1 MRSHGVAIKTVLSA
15 ASARRRV
22 ERLERRRRT
31 HDWPAPAREFLKQP
45 VSARIGF
52 DRVLKIESSSGQD
65 GRHFHSLGSP
75 IRFIV
80 ERRLSLPS
88 RFRQEIRMSGELV
101 TIQRRCADC
110 GGGLSFTAD
119 TSCERHEPC
128 PRCGSRTHKYS
139 VAAHA
144 TAIGVASVRGVHR
157 ASTRRTRAHRSRLT
171 EFFSGSDLSRRLGK
185 LVQLDRFAD
194 RWNDWYREVVRD
206 KDTGEE
212 IHRCEEPLSRHRGR
226 GSAKAK

>member
-1 MRSHGVAIKTVLSA
+1 MNRPRLQRIRYSGECGGKRVSQQP
-15 ASARRRV
+15 ASA
-22 ERLERRRRT
+22 
-31 HDWPAPAREFLKQP
+31 K
-45 VSARIGF
+45 IGF
-52 DRVLKIESSSGQD
+52 ARVLEIESSREEA

-80 ERRLSLPS
+80 ERRLSLPR
-88 RFRQEIRMSGELV
+88 RFRQEIRMSDELV
-101 TIQRRCADC
+101 TIQRHCANC

-119 TSCERHEPC
+119 TSCERREPC
-128 PRCGSRTHKYS
+128 PKCGSRTRKYS

-157 ASTRRTRAHRSRLT
+157 ASTRRTRGHRSRLT

-185 LVQLDRFAD
+185 LVQLDRFVD

-206 KDTGEE
+206 QDTGEE
-212 IHRCEEPLSRHRGR
+212 IHRCEEPLSRHWGR
-226 GSAKAK
+226 GSAKKK